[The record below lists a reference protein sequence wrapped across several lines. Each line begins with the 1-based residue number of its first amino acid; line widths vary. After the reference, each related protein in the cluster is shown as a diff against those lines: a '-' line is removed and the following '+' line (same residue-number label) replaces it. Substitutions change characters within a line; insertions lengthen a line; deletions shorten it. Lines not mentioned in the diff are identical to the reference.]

1 MVENLSY
8 TAVALDRAA
17 HLRRDEAWIDARL
30 TDPATRVV
38 ALWQSLNLIDA
49 RSAEP
54 KVVFLSAADGQALVS
69 QAEEVIF
76 LGLDGITAYAAV
88 DISSLDEAA
97 AADIAAGGEF
107 IDLRRLGA
115 LMGGPEASI
124 LAYARGMVHWHRRH
138 RFCSVCGQPTQS
150 RDGGHVRFCGG
161 DNSHMHFPR
170 TDPAVIML
178 VAHDDP
184 QGRGPACL
192 LGRQSRWVEGMYST
206 LAGFVDPG
214 ETLEQ
219 AVAREVFEESGIVVR
234 DVRYQASQPWPFP
247 SSLML
252 GFRAT
257 AETTA
262 ITIDAREI
270 EDARWFTPDEVK
282 SFGEWG
288 EAPEGEMRLPRKDSV
303 SRWLIESWLEDIDD

>member
-30 TDPATRVV
+30 ADPATRVV
-38 ALWQSLNLIDA
+38 ALWQSLNLIDDKA
-49 RSAEP
+49 AEP
-54 KVVFLSAADGQALVS
+54 KAVFLSAADGQALVF

-76 LGLDGITAYAAV
+76 LGLDDTTAYAAV
-88 DISSLDEAA
+88 DISSLDDAT

-115 LMGGPEASI
+115 LMGGSDASI

-138 RFCSVCGQPTQS
+138 RFCGICGQPTQS
-150 RDGGHVRFCGG
+150 RDGGHVRFCTG

-184 QGRGPACL
+184 QGQGPACL

-219 AVAREVFEESGIVVR
+219 AVAREVFEESGITVS

-252 GFRAT
+252 GFRAK
-257 AETTA
+257 AKTTA

-270 EDARWFTPDEVK
+270 EDARWFTPDEVR
-282 SFGEWG
+282 SFGEW
-288 EAPEGEMRLPRKDSV
+288 AEGPAGAMRLPRKDSV
-303 SRWLIESWLEDIDD
+303 SRWLIERWLEDIG

>member
-1 MVENLSY
+1 
-8 TAVALDRAA
+8 
-17 HLRRDEAWIDARL
+17 
-30 TDPATRVV
+30 
-38 ALWQSLNLIDA
+38 
-49 RSAEP
+49 
-54 KVVFLSAADGQALVS
+54 
-69 QAEEVIF
+69 
-76 LGLDGITAYAAV
+76 
-88 DISSLDEAA
+88 
-97 AADIAAGGEF
+97 
-107 IDLRRLGA
+107 
-115 LMGGPEASI
+115 
-124 LAYARGMVHWHRRH
+124 
-138 RFCSVCGQPTQS
+138 
-150 RDGGHVRFCGG
+150 
-161 DNSHMHFPR
+161 MHFPR

-184 QGRGPACL
+184 QGQGPACL

-219 AVAREVFEESGIVVR
+219 AVAREVFEESGIAVS

-257 AETTA
+257 ATTTA

-270 EDARWFTPDEVK
+270 EDARWFTSAEVK

-288 EAPEGEMRLPRKDSV
+288 TGPAPEGELRLPRKDSV
-303 SRWLIESWLEDIDD
+303 SRWLIEHWLEDIG